1 MLDAVTI
8 DQLRM
13 LVAVVDKKS
22 FTAAAKAVQRAQ
34 SAVSQAIATLEFQL
48 DLKLF
53 DRSTRRPTLT
63 AEGAAI
69 VADARA
75 VIDRAQALRTKAR
88 ALSGGIE
95 ANVTLAISMLS
106 PMAAVTDVLER
117 FDEEFEAT
125 NLDLLIQEA
134 SGPMEMVVEG
144 WAELGVVGGFNIR
157 GEGVEGLK
165 REPVGRI
172 EIAAVAA
179 PSHPLA
185 GVDGELSPADT
196 REQRQLV
203 SASARGVGTANP
215 LSLRT
220 WAVADQSVRR
230 VLLKRGFG
238 WAIMP
243 THVVKDDIETGELV
257 TLSLETL
264 HGDAL
269 SETLYALH
277 RADEPPGPAGRWL
290 IDNLRE
296 RLGGA

>member
-13 LVAVVDKKS
+13 LVAVVDNKS

-264 HGDAL
+264 RGDAL

>member
-1 MLDAVTI
+1 MLDSVTI

-13 LVAVVDKKS
+13 LVAVVDNKS

-88 ALSGGIE
+88 ALSGGVE
-95 ANVTLAISMLS
+95 ANITLAISMLS
-106 PMAAVTDVLER
+106 PMNAVTDVLEQ
-117 FDEEFEAT
+117 FDREFETT
-125 NLDLLIQEA
+125 NLDLLVQEA
-134 SGPMEMVVEG
+134 SGPVEMVVEG
-144 WAELGVVGGFNIR
+144 RAELGVVGGFNIR
-157 GEGVEGLK
+157 GDGVEGLK
-165 REPVGRI
+165 REPIGKI

-179 PSHPLA
+179 PDHPLA
-185 GVDGELSPADT
+185 AIEGELSPADT
-196 REQRQLV
+196 RERRQLV
-203 SASARGVGTANP
+203 SASARGIGTANP

-243 THVVKDDIETGELV
+243 LHVVEAEIEAGELV
-257 TLSLETL
+257 VLDLETL
-264 HGDAL
+264 RDDAL
-269 SETLYALH
+269 SETLYVLH

-290 IDNLRE
+290 IDRLRD
-296 RLGGA
+296 RLGGI

>member
-13 LVAVVDKKS
+13 LVAVVDAGS
-22 FTAAAKAVQRAQ
+22 FTAAAKQVQRAQ
-34 SAVSQAIATLEFQL
+34 SAVSQAIQTLEFQL

-53 DRSTRRPTLT
+53 DRSTRRPQLT
-63 AEGAAI
+63 PEGAAI
-69 VADARA
+69 VADART

-88 ALSGGIE
+88 ALAGGVE
-95 ANVTLAISMLS
+95 ANVTLALSMLS
-106 PMAAVTDVLER
+106 PMDAVTDVLER
-117 FDEEFEAT
+117 FDETFEAT

-144 WAELGVVGGFNIR
+144 RADLGVVGSFNMR
-157 GEGVEGLK
+157 GDGVEQLASERLGA
-165 REPVGRI
+165 I
-172 EIAAVAA
+172 AIAAVAA
-179 PSHPLA
+179 PGHALA
-185 GVDGELSPADT
+185 ARKGTLSPADT

-203 SASARGVGTANP
+203 SASARGTGTANP

-243 THVVKDDIETGELV
+243 VHVVEADIDDGSLV
-257 TLSLETL
+257 TLDLESLR
-264 HGDAL
+264 GDAL
-269 SETLYALH
+269 AETLLAVH

-290 IDNLRE
+290 IDTLRQ
-296 RLGGA
+296 RLGS